1 MRDMAR
7 AWDTKGLVVNTTEGI
22 PRSSV
27 SIASCTLHAVQEPHS
42 AVA

>member
-1 MRDMAR
+1 
-7 AWDTKGLVVNTTEGI
+7 VVHSTVEGT